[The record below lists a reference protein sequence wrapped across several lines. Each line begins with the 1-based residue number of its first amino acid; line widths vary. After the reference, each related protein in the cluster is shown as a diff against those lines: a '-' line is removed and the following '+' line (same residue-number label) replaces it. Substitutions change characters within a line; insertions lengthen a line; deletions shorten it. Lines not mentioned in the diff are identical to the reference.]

1 LKVLVLGGT
10 GSIGASVVSALR
22 SRRNEVLGLARSDSS
37 ADSLSSLGAQPVR
50 GDIRWPDEWAN
61 VVDSI
66 DAVIQVVGDFTAD
79 ADPIGRNL
87 ISTLVRRIGNR
98 RNRPPPAYI
107 YTGGCWLYG
116 TSGECVA
123 SENSPLNAPAEWA
136 WSIDHLRIV
145 LEAPQVRGIV
155 IHPAMVYE
163 RDGGVLARFRDD
175 LSTFGRVRV
184 FGNENVHWPMVHRV
198 DIGELYAL
206 ALERAPRGES
216 YNGAAVDSITVGVL
230 ARAMARRAGV
240 ETTPLVQSI
249 EEGVAELGEWV
260 RGYAI
265 DQRMSGAKARRELQW
280 LPVHTD
286 PVADIS

>member
-1 LKVLVLGGT
+1 VLGGT
-10 GSIGASVVSALR
+10 GSIGVSVVRALR
-22 SRRNEVLGLARSDSS
+22 SRGNEVLGLARSDSS
-37 ADSLSSLGAQPVR
+37 ADSLSSLGAQAVR
-50 GDIRWPDEWAN
+50 GDITWPDAWVH
-61 VVDSI
+61 VVKSV

-87 ISTLVRRIGNR
+87 ISTLLRRIDGR
-98 RNRPPPAYI
+98 RNGPPPAYI

-116 TSGECVA
+116 PTGECVA
-123 SENSPLNAPAEWA
+123 TEDSPLNAPPEWA
-136 WSIDHLRIV
+136 WSIDHLRMV
-145 LEAPQVRGIV
+145 LEAPQVRGVV

-175 LSTFGRVRV
+175 LLTLGRVRV
-184 FGNENVHWPMVHRV
+184 LGNENIHWPMVHRA

-206 ALERAPRGES
+206 ALERAPRGQS
-216 YNGAAVDSITVGVL
+216 YNGAAVDSITVGAL

-249 EEGVAELGEWV
+249 DEGVAELGEWV

-286 PVADIS
+286 PVTDLS

>member
-1 LKVLVLGGT
+1 MKVLVLGGT
-10 GSIGASVVSALR
+10 GSIGASVISALR
-22 SRRNEVLGLARSDSS
+22 SRRNEVLGLARSESS
-37 ADSLSSLGAQPVR
+37 AGSLSLLGAQPVR

-61 VVDSI
+61 VAESV

-87 ISTLVRRIGNR
+87 IATLLRRIGGRSNG
-98 RNRPPPAYI
+98 PSPAYI

-116 TSGECVA
+116 TTGDCVA
-123 SENSPLNAPAEWA
+123 TEDSPLNAPAAWA
-136 WSIDHLRIV
+136 WSVDHMRIV

-163 RDGGVLARFRDD
+163 RDGGVLARFHED

-184 FGNENVHWPMVHRV
+184 FGNENIRWPMVHRA

-206 ALERAPRGES
+206 ALERAPRGAS
-216 YNGAAVDSITVGVL
+216 YNGAAVDSISVGAL

-240 ETTPLVQSI
+240 ETAPLVRSI
-249 EEGVAELGEWV
+249 DEAVAELGEWV

-265 DQRMSGAKARRELQW
+265 DQRMSGAKARGELQW

-286 PVADIS
+286 PVADLS

>member
-1 LKVLVLGGT
+1 MLGGT

-22 SRRNEVLGLARSDSS
+22 TRRNEVLGLARSDAS
-37 ADSLSSLGAQPVR
+37 ADSLSSLGVQPVR
-50 GDIRWPDEWAN
+50 GDIRSPDEWAN
-61 VVDSI
+61 VAHSV
-66 DAVIQVVGDFTAD
+66 DAVIQVVGDFCAD

-87 ISTLVRRIGNR
+87 ISTLLRRMERQRGG
-98 RNRPPPAYI
+98 PPPTYI

-116 TSGECVA
+116 TTGDRIATE
-123 SENSPLNAPAEWA
+123 ESPLNAPAEWA
-136 WSIDHLRIV
+136 WSIDHLRMV
-145 LEAPQVRGIV
+145 VEAPQVRGIV

-163 RDGGVLARFRDD
+163 RDGGVLARFRED

-184 FGNENVHWPMVHRV
+184 FGNENIRWPMVHRA

-216 YNGAAVDSITVGVL
+216 YNGAAIDSIGVGAL

-240 ETTPLVQSI
+240 ETTPLVRSI

-286 PVADIS
+286 PVADLS

>member
-1 LKVLVLGGT
+1 MLGGT

-22 SRRNEVLGLARSDSS
+22 SRGHEVLGLARSVSS
-37 ADSLSSLGAQPVR
+37 ADSLRSLGAQPVH
-50 GDIRWPDEWAN
+50 GDIRSPEEWAH
-61 VVDSI
+61 VAESA
-66 DAVIQVVGDFTAD
+66 DAVIQVVGDFSAD

-87 ISTLVRRIGNR
+87 ISTLLRRLDGR
-98 RNRPPPAYI
+98 KGGPPPAYI

-116 TSGECVA
+116 TTGARVA
-123 SENSPLNAPAEWA
+123 TEDSPLNAPVEWA
-136 WSIDHLRIV
+136 WSIDHLRMV

-163 RDGGVLARFRDD
+163 RDGGVLAGFRED
-175 LSTFGRVRV
+175 LSTFGRVRI
-184 FGNENVHWPMVHRV
+184 FGDENIRWPMVHRA

-206 ALERAPRGES
+206 ALERAPRGAS
-216 YNGAAVDSITVGVL
+216 YNGAAVDSITVGAL
-230 ARAMARRAGV
+230 ARAMARRAGA
-240 ETTPLVQSI
+240 ETTPLVRSI
-249 EEGVAELGEWV
+249 DEGVAELGEWV
-260 RGYAI
+260 RGFAI

>member
-37 ADSLSSLGAQPVR
+37 AHTLSSLGVQPVH
-50 GDIRWPDEWAN
+50 GDIRWPDEWATIAES
-61 VVDSI
+61 V
-66 DAVIQVVGDFTAD
+66 DAVIQAVGDFTAD

-87 ISTLVRRIGNR
+87 ISTLLRRIDAR
-98 RNRPPPAYI
+98 RSCPPPAYI

-116 TSGECVA
+116 ATGDCVA
-123 SENSPLNAPAEWA
+123 TEDSPLNACAEWA
-136 WSIDHLRIV
+136 WSIDHLRMV
-145 LEAPQVRGIV
+145 LGAPQVRGIV

-184 FGNENVHWPMVHRV
+184 FGNENIRWPMVHRA

-206 ALERAPRGES
+206 ALERAPRGAS
-216 YNGAAVDSITVGVL
+216 YNGAAVDSITVGAL

-240 ETTPLVQSI
+240 ETTPLVRSI

-286 PVADIS
+286 PVADLS